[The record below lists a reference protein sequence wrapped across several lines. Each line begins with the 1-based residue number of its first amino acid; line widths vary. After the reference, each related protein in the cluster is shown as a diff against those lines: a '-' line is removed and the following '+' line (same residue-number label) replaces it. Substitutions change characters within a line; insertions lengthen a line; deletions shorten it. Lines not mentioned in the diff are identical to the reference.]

1 MSVYRDGRG
10 QWLEL
15 YRDAL
20 AKAGKRFEFA
30 LSPFDHLNL
39 PLWTVALIGEDGAL
53 SDGFGYGDSLEAAQ
67 TSAWGECVEWFFAR
81 EGLRTMP
88 RQRASFS
95 KLKGS
100 AIDPRTLCLHA
111 NSSYSPDDAREWV
124 PVVRWP
130 DGAQKWVPV
139 EFVAP
144 RAADIAP
151 GAKTEDFLIVSI
163 TNGSGAGPDL
173 EHAIAHGVLELLQ
186 RDGNSVNYRA
196 LDQGWVVEL
205 DEVRNPRTREL
216 LTFLE
221 AQNIEVMV
229 KVAALDFGLCNLYVV
244 GYDRELERALEP
256 IALSACGESVHPDR
270 EWALAK
276 ALREWSMA
284 RARKVFNHGSL
295 ERVRQF
301 APSGYLDAFGPGAM
315 RSEDDRALRE
325 MRAWMNLDHREFW
338 NLLSAPVFEQRRSVR
353 FSDLPQTLAPDSGS
367 LLRLLHERL
376 SAEGLEIFYADFS
389 PPGEELKVVKVVVPG
404 LEVET
409 MTYERIG
416 ARNLKRLLAQGS
428 PIVGLGHKESTKTI
442 VLPDELRSEMGD
454 AWFDSEQKERA
465 VGRLYPLY
473 REPGR
478 HVVGLESL

>member
-1 MSVYRDGRG
+1 MSVYRDSRG
-10 QWLEL
+10 QWLQL
-15 YRDAL
+15 YRQAL
-20 AKAGKRFEFA
+20 GKAGKAFEFP
-30 LSPFDHLNL
+30 LSPFDHLGL
-39 PLWTVALIGEDGAL
+39 PLWTVALIGGDGAL
-53 SDGFGYGDSLEAAQ
+53 SDGFGYGANLEAAQ
-67 TSAWGECVEWFFAR
+67 TSGWGECVEWFFAR
-81 EGLRTMP
+81 EGLRNLP
-88 RQRASFS
+88 RQNTSFTH
-95 KLKGS
+95 LEAS

-111 NSSYSPDDAREWV
+111 GSKYSPNDEREWV
-124 PVVRWP
+124 SVTRWP
-130 DGAQKWVPV
+130 DGTKKWVPI

-151 GAKTEDFLIVSI
+151 GAKPEDFLVVPI

-186 RDGNSVNYRA
+186 RDGNSVSYRA
-196 LDQGWVVEL
+196 LDQGIVVEL
-205 DEVRNPRTREL
+205 DAVQNSETREL
-216 LTFLE
+216 LAFLE

-276 ALREWSMA
+276 ALREWGMA

-295 ERVRQF
+295 ERVKQL
-301 APSGYLDAFGPGAM
+301 APDGYLDAFGPSAM
-315 RSEDDRALRE
+315 RSEDGRALCE
-325 MRAWMNLDHREFW
+325 MRGWMSLNHREFFDM
-338 NLLSAPVFEQRRSVR
+338 LQHPVFEKRQSVR
-353 FSDLPQTLAPDSGS
+353 FSDLPQTRTDDSAA

-376 SAEGLEIFYADFS
+376 GAEGLEIYYADFS
-389 PPGEELKVVKVVVPG
+389 PPGSELKVVKVVVPG

-416 ARNLKRLLAQGS
+416 ARNLKRLLSRDS
-428 PIVGLGHKESTKTI
+428 PIVGLGRKEGAKPI
-442 VLPDELRSEMGD
+442 VLPNGRE
-454 AWFDSEQKERA
+454 AWFDSAQKESA

-478 HVVGLESL
+478 HVVGLEKPL

>member
-1 MSVYRDGRG
+1 MSDYRDSRG

-15 YRDAL
+15 YRASL
-20 AKAGKRFEFA
+20 GQAGRAFEFS

-39 PLWTVALIGEDGAL
+39 PLWTVALIGGDGAL
-53 SDGFGYGDSLEAAQ
+53 SDGFGYGANLRAAQ

-81 EGLRTMP
+81 QGLRQMP
-88 RQRASFS
+88 RRRAAFS
-95 KLKGS
+95 ELGDA

-111 NSSYSPDDAREWV
+111 GSDYSPGDQREWV
-124 PVVRWP
+124 SVVRWP
-130 DGAQKWVPV
+130 DGENRWIPI

-151 GAKTEDFLIVSI
+151 GAKAEDFLAVPI

-173 EHAIAHGVLELLQ
+173 EHAVAHGLLELLQ

-196 LDQGWVVEL
+196 LDQGITVEL
-205 DEVRNPRTREL
+205 DEVQNPQTREFL
-216 LTFLE
+216 AVLE
-221 AQNIEVMV
+221 AQNIEIMV
-229 KVAALDFGLCNLYVV
+229 KIAALDFSLCNLYVV

-276 ALREWSMA
+276 ALREWGMA

-295 ERVRQF
+295 QRVKEW
-301 APSGYLDAFGPGAM
+301 APDGYLDAFGAKAM
-315 RSEDDRALRE
+315 RSEDERALRE
-325 MRAWMNLDHREFW
+325 MRGWMSLNHREFW
-338 NLLSAPVFEQRRSVR
+338 EMLRAPVFQTRQNVR
-353 FSDLPQTLAPDSGS
+353 FSDLPQTRADDSVG

-376 SAEGLEIFYADFS
+376 KTENLEIFYADFS
-389 PPGEELKVVKVVVPG
+389 PPGEKLKVVKVVVPG

-416 ARNLKRLLAQGS
+416 ARNFKRLLERDS
-428 PIVGLGHKESTKTI
+428 PIVGLGRKTGAKSI
-442 VLPDELRSEMGD
+442 VLPDQSE
-454 AWFDSEQKERA
+454 AWFDSEQKERV

-478 HVVGLESL
+478 HVVGLEKIF